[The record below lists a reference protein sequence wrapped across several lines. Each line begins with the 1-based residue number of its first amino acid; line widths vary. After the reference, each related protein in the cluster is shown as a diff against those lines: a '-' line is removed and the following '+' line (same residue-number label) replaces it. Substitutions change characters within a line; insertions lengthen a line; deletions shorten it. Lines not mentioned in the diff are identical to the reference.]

1 MRVKSQESSRRFA
14 VAKVKSRTMRWIALL
29 VAIAAH
35 GAIRSYAQCQ
45 IDPVSGQ
52 QICFRTPDSFAGAPA
67 LDSGLSALDSSA
79 LDSSAHCRIAVGDGS
94 MGSGT
99 LVGRNNSR
107 GLVLTCAHLF
117 DGAAGRIVVTF
128 SNGQRFAARLIGR
141 DRAHD
146 LAVLAIRRPDA
157 EPIAVSH
164 QEPGGLLVACG
175 FGPEGNLRCIRGAVT
190 GQATAAGA
198 VYPSLTIAGAVR
210 PGDSGGGVLDAQGR
224 LAGVIWG
231 QRDGQ
236 TYATCGRPVR
246 EFVERLLRPRT
257 SAGIEDNRTGRD
269 QDQQAPSTEIESRLA
284 TRIDSLEQHLRQVAA
299 SEVGFFQGLSL
310 GKLLVGALGV
320 SGPLA
325 AAIIVAARLAGRRVK
340 KRGATQ
346 RVPGTEHGVDVNLPA
361 FPPIAVDSP
370 PLPQRSVPET
380 HYVPFE
386 KDSFA
391 RAHQWASEQVA
402 RKYPGATE
410 ILQAQDSLIKQHLAA
425 Q

>member
-1 MRVKSQESSRRFA
+1 MRVKSQESR
-14 VAKVKSRTMRWIALL
+14 VKSRMIRWVALWL
-29 VAIAAH
+29 VLALPAAVP
-35 GAIRSYAQCQ
+35 SYAQCH

-52 QICFRTPDSFAGAPA
+52 WVCSRMPEVSTRA

-117 DGAAGRIVVTF
+117 DNATGRIVVTF
-128 SNGQRFAARLIGR
+128 SNGQRFAARLIER

-146 LAVLAIRRPDA
+146 LAALAIRRPDA

-164 QEPGGLLVACG
+164 QEPGGVLVACG
-175 FGPEGNLRCIRGAVT
+175 YGPEGRLRCIRGAVT
-190 GQATAAGA
+190 GQAIAAGA
-198 VYPSLTIAGAVR
+198 VFPSLTISGAVR

-246 EFVERLLRPRT
+246 EFVERLLRPRP
-257 SAGIEDNRTGRD
+257 SAGIGDDPPRRD
-269 QDQQAPSTEIESRLA
+269 QDQQAPSTGIESRLA
-284 TRIDSLEQHLRQVAA
+284 TRIEALEQHLRQVAA
-299 SEVGFFQGLSL
+299 SKVGFFQGLSL
-310 GKLLVGALGV
+310 GKLLVGALGL

-325 AAIIVAARLAGRRVK
+325 AAMIVAARLAGRRVK
-340 KRGATQ
+340 S
-346 RVPGTEHGVDVNLPA
+346 RVKSQESRARNSAAVDSH
-361 FPPIAVDSP
+361 PIAVDSP